1 MSYVSNALCGTA
13 FQEAGRAVVARYFGL
28 KVVEL
33 EIREDGSGKTD
44 TVGAIDE
51 LPLID
56 RIAIYCAGQASRTV
70 FRCRS
75 HLLAVFGDH
84 TEISKLV
91 EGLADDHSLEV
102 RNAGYRRAI
111 EIVRD
116 NATEVERLASLLI
129 RQRRINGSAI
139 EQGGAA
145 GDRCS
150 TRLPEIVYGAKMASP
165 TLAPCNLDEQI
176 RQANIVVQLRAS

>member
-44 TVGAIDE
+44 TVGTIDE

-56 RIAIYCAGQASRTV
+56 RIAVYCAGQASRTV

-84 TEISKLV
+84 AEISKLV

-116 NATEVERLASLLI
+116 NAPEVERLASLLI
-129 RQRRINGSAI
+129 RQRRINESAI

-145 GDRCS
+145 GDRYS
-150 TRLPEIVYGAKMASP
+150 NPLPEIVYGASIASP